1 MLRLI
6 DFIEIHRSQ
15 VRLDK
20 LGDELGSDIINIGTN
35 EEDSSINIVSDGE
48 TTGFLVSQHNE
59 LQNDAPPSNK
69 RLDGSQGSAKE
80 SKQGDISFRISD
92 CVIF

>member
-20 LGDELGSDIINIGTN
+20 LGDELGSDINKIGTN

-48 TTGFLVSQHNE
+48 TTGFLVSPHNE
-59 LQNDAPPSNK
+59 LQNEAPPSSK
-69 RLDGSQGSAKE
+69 RMDVNWGSAKE
-80 SKQGDISFRISD
+80 SKQGDSSFKN
-92 CVIF
+92 F